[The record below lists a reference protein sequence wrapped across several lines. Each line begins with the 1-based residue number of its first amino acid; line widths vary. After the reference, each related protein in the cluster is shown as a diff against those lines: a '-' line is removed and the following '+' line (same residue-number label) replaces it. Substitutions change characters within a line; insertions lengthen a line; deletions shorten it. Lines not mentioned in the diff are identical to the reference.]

1 MFYILESRIEFKA
14 SKLFRVTV
22 LVEFSK
28 GDVRAVYADT
38 NPKTGYMFFD
48 PNQELN
54 YGFLE
59 AVAIYGQERRDKD
72 DIFPGWHSKLTEL
85 RRNSK

>member
-1 MFYILESRIEFKA
+1 MFNILESRIEFKDTQ
-14 SKLFRVTV
+14 LFRVTV

-38 NPKTGYMFFD
+38 NPKTGYIFFY

-54 YGFLE
+54 YGFLQ
-59 AVAIYGQERRDKD
+59 AVAGYGQERPDKD
-72 DIFPGWHSKLTEL
+72 YIFPGWHSRLTEL
-85 RRNSK
+85 RRNCK